1 MSIEHSAARPNSPR
15 LQRIIRRRNLHAF
28 VGLGRTQLDQ
38 MIKRGEFPAA
48 IKLNDG
54 GRAVGWLEGEVLE
67 WQRQRMSKR
76 DDVRSQ
82 NFTGLW

>member
-1 MSIEHSAARPNSPR
+1 MSIEHGAARSNTPR

-76 DDVRSQ
+76 DDQARQ
-82 NFTGLW
+82 

>member
-1 MSIEHSAARPNSPR
+1 MSIERANSPR

-48 IKLNDG
+48 IKLNDS
-54 GRAVGWLEGEVLE
+54 GRAVGWLEGEVLD
-67 WQRQRMSKR
+67 WQRRRLSKR
-76 DDVRSQ
+76 DDQARQ
-82 NFTGLW
+82 